1 MILFF
6 QKSIFLKTFR
16 LKFWI
21 LHPKITIG
29 IPIHIPSASMR
40 FCQDFHQN
48 IYFLMLRRGSSGVA
62 VPASPGNYA
71 AIRSLHAGNVCEEF
85 RSVCESIWTVFDRK
99 NTKSSKS
106 QSFPRWESRTT
117 VSTIVDLV
125 LLAVVQSPED
135 PPSHSR
141 GSICFCYFSSN

>member
-6 QKSIFLKTFR
+6 QKSNFLKTFC

-71 AIRSLHAGNVCEEF
+71 TIRSLHAGNVCEEF
-85 RSVCESIWTVFDRK
+85 RRVCECIWTVFYRK
-99 NTKSSKS
+99 TQNLRKS

-117 VSTIVDLV
+117 VSTIVL
-125 LLAVVQSPED
+125 S
-135 PPSHSR
+135 
-141 GSICFCYFSSN
+141 GSTTRMPKVI